1 MGGGEEKKN
10 QSNSVGRLFTSI
22 IIIIYLFY
30 FFLPFLSILITRT
43 ADDVINNNI
52 MRLILLIRGRFQ
64 NAMQTMHLIQVLHSN
79 NIIIVIIVHSLHGYR
94 NTVYLYIY
102 IYKMHFILLS
112 PSEYFSRISIGTYN
126 NDKNITAGTDALGE
140 YVTDR
145 ARQKREII

>member
-1 MGGGEEKKN
+1 
-10 QSNSVGRLFTSI
+10 
-22 IIIIYLFY
+22 
-30 FFLPFLSILITRT
+30 
-43 ADDVINNNI
+43 

-64 NAMQTMHLIQVLHSN
+64 NAMQTMHLIQVLHG

-102 IYKMHFILLS
+102 IYKMHFILS

-140 YVTDR
+140 YVTNR